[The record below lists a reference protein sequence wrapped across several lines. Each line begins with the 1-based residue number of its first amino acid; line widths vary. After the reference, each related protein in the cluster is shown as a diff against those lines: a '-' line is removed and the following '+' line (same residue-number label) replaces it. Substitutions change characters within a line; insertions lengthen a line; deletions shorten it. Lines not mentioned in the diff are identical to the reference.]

1 MSKDKQET
9 IKSVDNAGGSQK
21 RSSEVKESSKS
32 IDTKSIDTKKST
44 TKISRLLRHILAYAI
59 ALFIIA
65 VLGYLYYAT
74 YLVNKQL
81 VLQSAKH
88 SQQIE
93 ELQEKR
99 TSDLSGLTQQYQN
112 LEETT
117 TKDKEQIAQIKE
129 STELLTRQIPLIQ
142 QQIKSQ
148 ELWQMQVSQLLFL
161 AEQERIL
168 GNRPAS
174 ISYLLQQV
182 DQLAVASSAET
193 AAELQRLL
201 VQDIA
206 SYEKLSNV
214 DISEIYQD
222 IDNLEYIITEDLQF
236 KSSFYDEITGEEART
251 SWEEYNIPVFLQKF
265 TSSIGKYIRISRN
278 EKPSQILT
286 QDKRDL
292 TMSSIVLMLNQAK
305 NALIKGDEVLYH
317 TILEDLKE
325 EVIKFFAEGLDRNR
339 AIDLLDQLISADVL
353 PDDLPP
359 LQSYEF
365 FFRP

>member
-1 MSKDKQET
+1 MSKDQQKT
-9 IKSVDNAGGSQK
+9 IKSVGNAREKSN
-21 RSSEVKESSKS
+21 EVKGSSKS
-32 IDTKSIDTKKST
+32 IDTKSIKSKSST

-59 ALFIIA
+59 ALFIIV

-93 ELQEKR
+93 ELQEKQS
-99 TSDLSGLTQQYQN
+99 SDLSGLTQQYQN
-112 LEETT
+112 LEDTA
-117 TKDKEQIAQIKE
+117 TKDTEQIAQIKE
-129 STELLTRQIPLIQ
+129 STELLAKQIPLIQ

-161 AEQERIL
+161 AEQERML

-174 ISYLLQQV
+174 INYLLQQV
-182 DQLAVASSAET
+182 EQLVVASKAAT
-193 AAELQRLL
+193 AAQLQRLL

-214 DISEIYQD
+214 DVSEIYRD
-222 IDNLEYIITEDLQF
+222 INNLESIITKDLQF
-236 KSSFYDEITGEEART
+236 KSSFYDEITEEEARS
-251 SWEEYNIPVFLQKF
+251 SWEEYNIPVFLQRF
-265 TSSIGKYIRISRN
+265 TSSIGKYIRISHN
-278 EKPSQILT
+278 EEPSQILT

-305 NALIKGDEVLYH
+305 NALIKGDEVLYY

-339 AIDLLDQLISADVL
+339 AIDLQDQLIAEDIL
-353 PDDLPP
+353 PGDLPP